1 MVSDNFKKEIRAALK
16 IVWIIYSALAL
27 IVILI
32 TVFSA
37 GALHEISPVCLS
49 KSLYGEECFMCGM
62 TRAFVE
68 ISAGNFYN
76 AGILNK
82 LSLYLFSFMTLNS
95 VIFIFYVSG
104 KLRSFFIRKISVTN
118 FQNKKLF
125 QN

>member
-1 MVSDNFKKEIRAALK
+1 MISENFKNEIRAALK
-16 IVWIIYSALAL
+16 IVWIIYSALVL

-32 TVFSA
+32 TLFSS
-37 GALHEISPVCLS
+37 GTLLEFSPVCIS

-62 TRAFVE
+62 TRAFAE
-68 ISAGNFYN
+68 ISAGNFQK

-82 LSLYLFSFMTLNS
+82 LSLYLFSVMTFNS
-95 VIFIFYVSG
+95 VIFILYVSA
-104 KLRSFFIRKISVTN
+104 KLRSIFIRKRSVTN